1 MKNIVLPQ
9 IKDRSLAFYLAM
21 EEFVAREIDDD
32 AVFVWRVAPTVI
44 IGRNE
49 ELEAEV
55 NLDYCRSHGVEII
68 RRKSGGGCVY
78 SDKGNVMISCV
89 FRRGEVAEV
98 FEKYLDSLSECLC
111 SIGLSAVKSGR
122 NDILVNGRKVSGNAF
137 QMLPGRS
144 IVHGTLLYSTDLDAL
159 EEAIRPPVEKLERH
173 GVSSVRQRVAN
184 LSEIL
189 EPSVI
194 SSISDL
200 EKHVIGY
207 FADEELCLTNEQ
219 QNLIEQM
226 SDGYI
231 KY

>member
-1 MKNIVLPQ
+1 MNRKRCLRNIVVHPCTGTEHRTG
-9 IKDRSLAFYLAM
+9 KASLLYF
-21 EEFVAREIDDD
+21 
-32 AVFVWRVAPTVI
+32 PC
-44 IGRNE
+44 G
-49 ELEAEV
+49 
-55 NLDYCRSHGVEII
+55 
-68 RRKSGGGCVY
+68 
-78 SDKGNVMISCV
+78 
-89 FRRGEVAEV
+89 
-98 FEKYLDSLSECLC
+98 LDSLSECLC

-226 SDGYI
+226 SDEYI